1 MLMDPQ
7 LLDSGPMV
15 GFMSTTLQ
23 GVPKAYEV
31 ELRDCETGEVIDM
44 REVKSY
50 EVEID
55 KVRKF
60 ELRVGM

>member
-1 MLMDPQ
+1 VKTEDKDTCVVSWRMK
-7 LLDSGPMV
+7 
-15 GFMSTTLQ
+15 
-23 GVPKAYEV
+23 GVPKEYEV

-44 REVKSY
+44 REVKTY

-60 ELRVGM
+60 ELRVGVNR

>member
-1 MLMDPQ
+1 
-7 LLDSGPMV
+7 V
-15 GFMSTTLQ
+15 
-23 GVPKAYEV
+23 K
-31 ELRDCETGEVIDM
+31 LRDCETGEVIDM